1 MRRSHN
7 SLGVLGLKFCQRT
20 SLGEVRELS
29 DSLSQ
34 YVWFL
39 PSGTTSPSLS
49 GLPLSWPLPLSVSN
63 PSPWLPSLSQAR
75 ASAFVHLLST
85 LLKDIPI
92 GIHGNQGLLNIFSL
106 SPFLRPSLFSS
117 DHLFHYITTVVTTY
131 FASKTLG
138 MRFQVSW
145 TVIHQREYFS
155 GPLVVSLVEACFLW
169 KSGPLIPQNSD
180 LWEREAQIYSSGSP
194 RVIGSKAV
202 NIFLPLGFWT
212 HKFYLMW
219 TYHHMM
225 VVD

>member
-1 MRRSHN
+1 MRSHN
-7 SLGVLGLKFCQRT
+7 GLGVLGLNFVKEHPW
-20 SLGEVRELS
+20 GEVRELF

-49 GLPLSWPLPLSVSN
+49 GLPLSWPLPSSVSN
-63 PSPWLPSLSQAR
+63 LSPWLPSLSQAK

-92 GIHGNQGLLNIFSL
+92 GTHGNQGLLNVFSL
-106 SPFLRPSLFSS
+106 SPFFRASLFSS

-131 FASKTLG
+131 FASKPLG

-145 TVIHQREYFS
+145 TVSYQREYFS

-194 RVIGSKAV
+194 RVIVSKATY
-202 NIFLPLGFWT
+202 FFPLVSGHINST
-212 HKFYLMW
+212 
-219 TYHHMM
+219 
-225 VVD
+225 